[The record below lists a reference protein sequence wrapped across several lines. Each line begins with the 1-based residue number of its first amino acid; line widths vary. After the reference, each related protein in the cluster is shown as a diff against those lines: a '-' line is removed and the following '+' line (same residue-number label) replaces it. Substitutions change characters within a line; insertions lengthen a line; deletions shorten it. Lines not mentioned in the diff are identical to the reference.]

1 MLKAQV
7 LAKLKAKF
15 PGLPEAFL
23 GFVADKVSAKVTE
36 ESQIE
41 GVIDELNN
49 GAISLTDQAAFFQAE
64 SDRRV
69 TEAKKKWE
77 EKKPGST
84 NPNPKKKKGKEDD
97 EDEEDDDALT
107 EQQRQLKELQA
118 KVEAFERSQQ
128 TKSLTEQLH
137 QKLKEKNIP
146 LTFAKGRLPENA
158 DALDSLV
165 TEIETD
171 YNEVKQEFTN
181 QGLQQMTGVAIGG
194 NVAKDAVVSDI
205 ESWAKAEDKSSKN

>member
-23 GFVADKVSAKVTE
+23 GFVADKVAAKVTE

-77 EKKPGST
+77 EKKPGG
-84 NPNPKKKKGKEDD
+84 NPPKGKKGKKEDE

-107 EQQRQLKELQA
+107 EQERQLKELKA

-158 DALDSLV
+158 EALESLV

-194 NVAKDAVVSDI
+194 NVTKDAVVSDI
-205 ESWAKAEDKSSKN
+205 ESWAKAEDKSNKT